1 MKNCCRLHIS
11 LKSATVLYVGVV
23 AYKFGLV
30 LEVHFFG
37 LVLGLY
43 LITLTLS
50 LSLKPNST
58 LNLNFKPEP

>member
-30 LEVHFFG
+30 LEVHFSD
-37 LVLGLY
+37 
-43 LITLTLS
+43 LS
-50 LSLKPNST
+50 WVFT
-58 LNLNFKPEP
+58 